1 MRICYQQC
9 VIFPLHADGFYV
21 TWGAS
26 EGAVMAPG
34 QSLPPH
40 GKQLGRLDLADL
52 KQVIQ
57 KVKNLLSGVCVYTCI
72 YVEWYSN

>member
-1 MRICYQQC
+1 M
-9 VIFPLHADGFYV
+9 

-40 GKQLGRLDLADL
+40 GKPLGRLDLADL
-52 KQVIQ
+52 NEVIK
-57 KVKNLLSGVCVYTCI
+57 KVGSEELLPY
-72 YVEWYSN
+72 N

>member
-1 MRICYQQC
+1 M
-9 VIFPLHADGFYV
+9 FPWHADGFYV

-34 QSLPPH
+34 QSIPPH
-40 GKQLGRLDLADL
+40 GKQLGRLDSADL

-57 KVKNLLSGVCVYTCI
+57 KVRSEELLPGALLVWSSLFY
-72 YVEWYSN
+72 YLQ